1 MRTLDLDQLRAFLVA
16 ADLRSFTAAGTCL
29 GATQSA
35 ISLRI
40 ARLEEQVGRRLL
52 ARTPRAVGLTPD
64 GARLLPHARAILAAH
79 DRAWTEL
86 AGGEERA
93 SLRLAVSDHAA
104 GAHLAPA
111 LASLR
116 AALPR
121 LVPDVT
127 VGLSTA
133 MREAYDRGEAE
144 AAVVRQEGERRDGT
158 PLFADPLVWAGSPTL
173 DWSPGE
179 PVPLVALSGPCGVK
193 AAAVQA
199 LDAAGLPWRHAFS
212 GGSVTALQ
220 AAVRAGLGLGP
231 FGGRHLP
238 EGCAAHSEGLPP
250 LPTSRVVLLTRQ
262 DAHTR
267 AILAAAF
274 QAAGAP
280 RERGAGA

>member
-16 ADLRSFTAAGTCL
+16 TDLKSFTAAGTCL

-52 ARTPRAVGLTPD
+52 ARTPRAVGLTPE

-79 DRAWTEL
+79 DRAWAEL
-86 AGGEERA
+86 ADGERRT
-93 SLRLAVSDHAA
+93 SLRLAVSDHAV
-104 GAHLAPA
+104 GGHLAAA
-111 LASLR
+111 LGSLR

-133 MREAYDRGEAE
+133 MRAAYDRGEAE
-144 AAVVRQEGERRDGT
+144 VAVLRQEGERREGT
-158 PLFADPLVWAGSPTL
+158 PLFADALVWAAAPAL

-179 PVPLVALSGPCGVK
+179 PVPLVSLSGPCGVK
-193 AAAVQA
+193 AAAFQA
-199 LDAAGLPWRHAFS
+199 LEAAGLPWRHAFS

-220 AAVRAGLGLGP
+220 AAVRAGLGLAP
-231 FGGRHLP
+231 FGARHLP
-238 EGCAAHSEGLPP
+238 EGCAARAEGLPP
-250 LPTSRVVLLTRQ
+250 LPASRVVLLTRQ
-262 DAHTR
+262 DGRTR
-267 AILAAAF
+267 DILAAAF
-274 QAAGAP
+274 RAAGAP
-280 RERGAGA
+280 RERAAA